1 MNALRHLP
9 AGIYQGVSARRNYF
23 KTGVFF
29 MSFGISAVTKDLNFR
44 QNTMCQKCGKYSSVS
59 VYMMYSTFS
68 FFAPLF
74 KWGKKYYAVSSCC
87 DMVFSVSPE
96 AGQAIERG
104 EETQLWKHD
113 MQVVGRAS
121 HCQKCGFP
129 LIPGQQICP
138 KCHTRL

>member
-1 MNALRHLP
+1 MRHRRIFPLGYIQGTSALRKF
-9 AGIYQGVSARRNYF
+9 Y

-29 MSFGISAVTKDLNFR
+29 TLFGVSAVSKELNFR

-68 FFAPLF
+68 IFAPLF
-74 KWGKKYYAVSSCC
+74 KWGKKYYAVSDCC

-104 EETQLWKHD
+104 EETQLWKQD
-113 MQVVGRAS
+113 MQIVGRAS

-129 LIPGQQICP
+129 LTPGQQTCP
-138 KCHTRL
+138 KCHTKL